1 MRILYNLIYCQFI
14 YGYCPMY
21 LFTLDLHNLLAFLI
35 SKRRVASCHHDG
47 NYPLPKKLTQVCVY

>member
-21 LFTLDLHNLLAFLI
+21 LFTLDLGSGDI
-35 SKRRVASCHHDG
+35 
-47 NYPLPKKLTQVCVY
+47 